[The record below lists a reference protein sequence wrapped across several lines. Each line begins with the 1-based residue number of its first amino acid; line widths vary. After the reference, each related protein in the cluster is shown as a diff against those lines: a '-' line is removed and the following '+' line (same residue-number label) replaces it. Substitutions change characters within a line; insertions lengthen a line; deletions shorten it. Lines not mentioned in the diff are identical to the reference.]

1 MKHLFSKSTVN
12 HDKFSKYDPG
22 NFIFLMK
29 LLSLTYKRESRIIK
43 HNTRA
48 AVTLITIK
56 QITALQ
62 VNTTKRNSKYCMI
75 ICDCTDRM
83 KK

>member
-12 HDKFSKYDPG
+12 HDKFSNYDPG

-29 LLSLTYKRESRIIK
+29 LLSLTYNRESRIIK

-48 AVTLITIK
+48 ITIK
-56 QITALQ
+56 
-62 VNTTKRNSKYCMI
+62 
-75 ICDCTDRM
+75 
-83 KK
+83 